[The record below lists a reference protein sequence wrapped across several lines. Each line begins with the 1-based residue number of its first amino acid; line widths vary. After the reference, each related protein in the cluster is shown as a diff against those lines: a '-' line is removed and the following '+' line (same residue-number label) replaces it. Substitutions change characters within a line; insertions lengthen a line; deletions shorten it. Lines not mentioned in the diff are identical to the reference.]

1 MAKFTHAVFDQLVK
15 EVMPTGSRFICNPP
29 VENTDED
36 YVLLVSNLP
45 DFIDLATIAGWSNN
59 LEEYDGVGS
68 EFECFRKDEY
78 NLIVTSSKELFDKWC
93 TATMLAKFFNLTKK
107 TDRVELFS
115 VIVDGNT
122 EWTRTPA
129 TNHYI
134 DKVKGLL

>member
-1 MAKFTHAVFDQLVK
+1 MDKFNQVVFDQIVK

-29 VENTDED
+29 VKNTDED

-45 DFIDLATIAGWSNN
+45 DFIDLATLSGWDNN

-93 TATMLAKFFNLTKK
+93 TATMLAKFLNLTDKN
-107 TDRVELFS
+107 DRIELFS

-122 EWTRTPA
+122 EWTRTPE

-134 DKVKGLL
+134 DKIKGLL